1 MTRADIFL
9 DQRLRTSGLETGR
22 DKQHERSKLC
32 TSRISS
38 GRTWGSLGLVETQ
51 PCCPR
56 GVYRPEELLAEE
68 VDGGS
73 KSHVIAAHSSET

>member
-1 MTRADIFL
+1 MTRADL
-9 DQRLRTSGLETGR
+9 LLNQRLRTSGLETWR

-38 GRTWGSLGLVETQ
+38 GRTRRSLVLVEPPSYR
-51 PCCPR
+51 PC
-56 GVYRPEELLAEE
+56 GVYRPEELFAKE

-73 KSHVIAAHSSET
+73 KSHVIAAYSWET